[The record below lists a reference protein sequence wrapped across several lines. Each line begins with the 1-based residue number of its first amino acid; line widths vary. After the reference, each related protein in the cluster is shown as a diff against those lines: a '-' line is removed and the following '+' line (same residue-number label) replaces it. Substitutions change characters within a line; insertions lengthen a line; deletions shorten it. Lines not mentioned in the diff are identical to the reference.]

1 MCDISYSYATPDC
14 VGSSGY
20 FRDLT
25 RSTTLPID
33 QCKLSK
39 KHEKTTSNN
48 TVYVH
53 QREKLKLLSAA
64 IIATKRSPFDT
75 IQTENLDQFNI
86 PGLCLGLT
94 ILAPETCLKKSTN
107 ESRWQKK
114 YQAQLERN
122 VPYGRV

>member
-1 MCDISYSYATPDC
+1 MCDINYSYATPDC

-94 ILAPETCLKKSTN
+94 ILETETCLKTSTN
-107 ESRWQKK
+107 ESR
-114 YQAQLERN
+114 
-122 VPYGRV
+122 